1 MVSQHKIAKN
11 RLFFDN
17 LGVITQEGYMETTQM
32 IRFFFHLLFSMETK
46 QMTSFFSS
54 TCSVLHVCNIY
65 FSEYENTQH
74 FLVKATDSDAH
85 HIFLENRH
93 PEVTKNL
100 YYVLSTCQ
108 SQITIFFRLQLMDYI
123 GGSRKFHAEPVCFF
137 YYSFGDKN
145 SF

>member
-1 MVSQHKIAKN
+1 
-11 RLFFDN
+11 
-17 LGVITQEGYMETTQM
+17 METTQM

-108 SQITIFFRLQLMDYI
+108 SQITIFFRLQLIDYI
-123 GGSRKFHAEPVCFF
+123 EGSRKFHADLSAFF
-137 YYSFGDKN
+137 ITLLVTKIAFKSPFDRYFHPFMN
-145 SF
+145 ELF